1 VWKGLT
7 SIDRVNYQS
16 IATGITLEWQTYKI
30 PANESYSNELNATN
44 LRGYYRDEIYPFE
57 IVFLLENGKQT
68 DGFHIPGRIAG
79 LRETLSPIDIEND
92 DFIGEPNIGTSPYW
106 KIYNTAS
113 VIGTLQGDKI
123 GNATPHEYGE
133 FAY

>member
-1 VWKGLT
+1 
-7 SIDRVNYQS
+7 
-16 IATGITLEWQTYKI
+16 
-30 PANESYSNELNATN
+30 

-79 LRETLSPIDIEND
+79 LRENSKPIDIEND
-92 DFIGEPNIGTSPYW
+92 DFIGEPNIGTRTSPYW

-123 GNATPHEYGE
+123 GNATPRNLPTGNLQNIYM
-133 FAY
+133 Y

>member
-7 SIDRVNYQS
+7 SIEVPVYSYRYNVK
-16 IATGITLEWQTYKI
+16 QTYKI

-79 LRETLSPIDIEND
+79 LRENSKLILI
-92 DFIGEPNIGTSPYW
+92 
-106 KIYNTAS
+106 
-113 VIGTLQGDKI
+113 
-123 GNATPHEYGE
+123 
-133 FAY
+133 